1 MKWLLTS
8 GIVVFVLFSAMFSIV
23 HGQNSIQY
31 TIQASADGSASWIIE
46 QTGTDIRVSPDVLT
60 QLQNNLTALIQA
72 AENVT
77 HRQMSARAISI
88 TSTVSGSYVVVDYR
102 FLWSNFST
110 VEGSEIRIG
119 DVFKVSDFF
128 LRLYGDGKIYLTYP
142 EEYAV
147 ETVTPPPYNQDASHQ
162 TLEWLGTVNLVQSVP
177 TIILKEKPVGF
188 FEILKQNSVAIASLV
203 AVFAGS
209 SVGVYLFRR
218 RNRKG
223 NVHVSRPE
231 TASPMTESDEE
242 KIVRLLRA
250 SGGTLHQTAIVEQTK
265 FSKAKTSQLLT
276 ILEKKGTVHRE
287 KKGRDKIVTIVEYGS
302 EGKKS

>member
-1 MKWLLTS
+1 M
-8 GIVVFVLFSAMFSIV
+8 FVLFSAMFSLA
-23 HGQNSIQY
+23 HAQNSVQY
-31 TIQASADGSASWIIE
+31 TIQAGSDGSASWVIE
-46 QTGTDIRVSPDVLT
+46 QTGTDIRVSPDVLA
-60 QLQNNLTALIQA
+60 QLQNNLTALIHA

-77 HRQMSARAISI
+77 QRQMSARAVSI
-88 TSTVSGSYVVVDYR
+88 TSTVSGSYVVADYR
-102 FLWSNFST
+102 FLWSNFSV
-110 VEGSEIRIG
+110 VEGSEIMIG
-119 DVFKVSDFF
+119 DVFKVPDFF

-142 EEYAV
+142 EEYSV

-177 TIILKEKPVGF
+177 TVILKEKPLDF
-188 FEILKQNSVAIASLV
+188 LEALKQNSVAIAGLSTVL
-203 AVFAGS
+203 AGS
-209 SVGVYLFRR
+209 SAGVYLFRR

-223 NVHVSRPE
+223 NVHVSKPE
-231 TASPMTESDEE
+231 TTRLMTENDEE

-287 KKGRDKIVTIVEYGS
+287 KKGRDKIVTIVEHGS